1 MLAPSKSDCY
11 HYLATDNGDD
21 NGNENCHA
29 TTTMSMMPTVMM
41 TMPGSCT
48 MTPRRHNED
57 DDDCDDEDD
66 GGDDFTDDADANRP
80 GTKWRG
86 ETQGHGA

>member
-1 MLAPSKSDCY
+1 
-11 HYLATDNGDD
+11 
-21 NGNENCHA
+21 
-29 TTTMSMMPTVMM
+29 
-41 TMPGSCT
+41 
-48 MTPRRHNED
+48 MTPRRHDED
-57 DDDCDDEDD
+57 DDDGDDEDD